1 MRIIRPIS
9 LYNTLTRKI
18 EQISPIIPGEVK
30 VYSCGPTVYNF
41 AHIGNLRTFLF
52 QDLMKRTLLAAGY
65 EVRHCMNITD
75 VEDKIIRD
83 SQVDL
88 PADATNEAR
97 HAAMNRLTDR
107 YTVLFLEDL
116 DAMRILRPDVMPKA
130 TGHIGQMKIL
140 IQNLVDKG
148 LAYAREGSVYF
159 RIAGFPN
166 YGCLAHL
173 DREGM
178 QSGASMDADEY
189 DKDHAQDFVLWKAAK
204 TGEPTWDSAWGP
216 GRPGWHI
223 ECSAMGIE
231 LLGGHVDIHTGGVD
245 LIFPHHENEIAQSE
259 GALGHPWVSMWVH
272 GEFLM
277 VEGEKM
283 SKSLGNFYTLR
294 DLVEKGINPI
304 TFRYAIQSNHY
315 RKLLN
320 FSFEG
325 LKAADN
331 SLKRIRA
338 FRKRMEEDGAQAGGG
353 TWKEAL
359 DPVQRLEKARIA
371 FWEAMADD
379 LNTPEALAAL
389 FTLIS
394 DLNAQDDRIALT
406 REERDAVLGFLDE
419 TDSIFA
425 AWPHESPMDV
435 LASVTGLPATAVLGG
450 VSVSMAE
457 ILSPERIQSLI
468 AARQAARDARNWA
481 ESDRLRDQLK
491 AMGIVLEDRKDGTV
505 GWRRA

>member
-1 MRIIRPIS
+1 MRMIRPIS

-18 EQISPIIPGEVK
+18 EPISPITAGEVK

-65 EVRHCMNITD
+65 QVRHCMNITD

-83 SQVDL
+83 SQGEL
-88 PADATNEAR
+88 PADATNETR
-97 HAAMNRLTDR
+97 HAAMKALTDK
-107 YTVLFLEDL
+107 YTAFFLEDL
-116 DAMRILRPDVMPKA
+116 AAMRILPPDEMPKA
-130 TGHIGQMKIL
+130 TDHIDHMKTL
-140 IQNLVDKG
+140 IQKLMAKG
-148 LAYAREGSVYF
+148 LAYAREGSVYY

-178 QSGASMDADEY
+178 QSGASVDADEY

-204 TGEPTWDSAWGP
+204 AGEPTWDSPWGA

-231 LLGGHVDIHTGGVD
+231 HLGDRVDIHTGGVD
-245 LIFPHHENEIAQSE
+245 LVFPHHENEIAQSE
-259 GALGHPWVSMWVH
+259 GALGHPWVSNWVH

-294 DLVEKGINPI
+294 DLVEKGFNPI

-353 TWKEAL
+353 TWKEAI
-359 DPVQRLEKARIA
+359 DPTQRLEKAQTD
-371 FWEAMADD
+371 FWAAMADD
-379 LNTPEALAAL
+379 LNTPEALAAI

-394 DLNAQDDRIALT
+394 DFNAQDDRIALT
-406 REERDAVLGFLDE
+406 REERDAALAFLDE

-425 AWPHESPMDV
+425 AWSTEALDLDTEV
-435 LASVTGLPATAVLGG
+435 EA
-450 VSVSMAE
+450 
-457 ILSPERIQSLI
+457 LI
-468 AARQAARDARNWA
+468 AARKTARDAKNWA
-481 ESDRLRDQLK
+481 ESDRIRDQLK

-505 GWRRA
+505 GWRKA

>member
-18 EQISPIIPGEVK
+18 EPISPITPGEMK
-30 VYSCGPTVYNF
+30 IYSCGPTVYNF

-65 EVRHCMNITD
+65 QVRHCMNITD

-83 SQVDL
+83 SQGDL
-88 PADATNEAR
+88 PPDAPNEAR
-97 HAAMNRLTDR
+97 HEAMKALTDK
-107 YTVLFLEDL
+107 YTAFFLEDL
-116 DAMRILRPDVMPKA
+116 AAMRILTPDKMPKA
-130 TGHIGQMKIL
+130 TDHIGHMKAL
-140 IQNLVDKG
+140 IQTLIGKD
-148 LAYAREGSVYF
+148 LAYARDGSVYY
-159 RIAGFPN
+159 RIAGFPA

-178 QSGASMDADEY
+178 QSGTSVDVDEY
-189 DKDHAQDFVLWKAAK
+189 EKDQAQDFVLWKAGK
-204 TGEPTWDSAWGP
+204 PGEPTWDSPWGP

-231 LLGGHVDIHTGGVD
+231 ILGDRVDIHTGGVD
-245 LIFPHHENEIAQSE
+245 LVFPHHENEIAQSE
-259 GALGHPWVSMWVH
+259 GALGHPWVSTWVH

-294 DLVEKGINPI
+294 DLVEKGFDPV

-315 RKLLN
+315 RKLIN

-338 FRKRMEEDGAQAGGG
+338 FRRRMEEAVPG
-353 TWKEAL
+353 TWEEAGESA
-359 DPVQRLEKARIA
+359 PRLEKARTE
-371 FWEAMADD
+371 FWAAMGDD
-379 LNTPEALAAL
+379 LNTPEALAAI

-394 DLNAQDDRIALT
+394 DLNALDDREALSNGQ
-406 REERDAVLGFLDE
+406 RKEVIRFLDE

-425 AWPHESPMDV
+425 AWPHEA
-435 LASVTGLPATAVLGG
+435 ASLD
-450 VSVSMAE
+450 AE
-457 ILSPERIQSLI
+457 IEALI
-468 AARQAARDARNWA
+468 AARKEARDTKNWA
-481 ESDRLRDQLK
+481 ESDRLR
-491 AMGIVLEDRKDGTV
+491 
-505 GWRRA
+505 